1 MGKVRLQSMSQSSQ
15 IVLHSRRRSSGDS
28 PVIDIFNHVQ
38 PREYLEAVP
47 DRTAI
52 TFPPVVPPSI
62 RDPVARIKSM
72 DQHGVD
78 MEVLSLA
85 APHYM
90 ELLKYTPAQRK
101 KVVRA
106 ANDGI
111 VKFVEKNPD
120 RFTAVGTVTLLDVG
134 ESIDEMVRCVKD
146 LGLVGIQTFT
156 NIAGKPLDSP
166 EFEPFYEKLV
176 HLDTVM
182 FIHPTFIGK
191 IYDYINEYGMSNTI
205 GYDIDNSMALYR
217 LARGGVFVR
226 HPELKILA
234 HHMGSLIP
242 FLVARMQRTIMA
254 FQSKDH
260 VTPPPPLKKM
270 PNEYFKMFYVDTAE
284 GAWRPALACAQAFFG
299 SSHVLLGTDYPI
311 HGELDLTDTIKAVR
325 GLDIPEE
332 EKSMILGSNAVGL
345 LGLKR

>member
-1 MGKVRLQSMSQSSQ
+1 M
-15 IVLHSRRRSSGDS
+15 
-28 PVIDIFNHVQ
+28 Q
-38 PREYLEAVP
+38 PREYVEAVP
-47 DRTAI
+47 NQTAI
-52 TFPPVVPPSI
+52 AFPPVVPGSI
-62 RDPVARIKSM
+62 RDPEARIRSM

-85 APHYM
+85 APHYS
-90 ELLKYTPAQRK
+90 ELLKCAPGQRTRII
-101 KVVRA
+101 RA

-111 VKFVEKNPD
+111 ARIVEEKPD
-120 RFTAVGTVTLLDVG
+120 RFRAVGTVTLLDVG
-134 ESIDEMVRCVKD
+134 ESVDEMDRCVKD
-146 LGLVGIQTFT
+146 LGLLGIQTFS

-166 EFEPFYEKLV
+166 EFEPFYQKLV
-176 HLDTVM
+176 QLGTVM
-182 FIHPTFIGK
+182 FIHPAFIGK
-191 IYDYINEYGMSNTI
+191 IYDYIEEYGMSNTI
-205 GYDIDNSMALYR
+205 GFDIDNSMALYR

-284 GAWRPALACAQAFFG
+284 GAWKPALACAQAFFG
-299 SSHVLLGTDYPI
+299 SSHVLLGSDYPI
-311 HGELDLTDTIKAVR
+311 HGELDLTETIAAVR
-325 GLDIPEE
+325 ELGIPEA
-332 EKSMILGSNAVGL
+332 EKSMILGGNAVKL
-345 LGLKR
+345 LGIKR

>member
-1 MGKVRLQSMSQSSQ
+1 MTMSAQTVARPGQSGSESL
-15 IVLHSRRRSSGDS
+15 VVD
-28 PVIDIFNHVQ
+28 VFNHVQ
-38 PREYLEAVP
+38 PKEYVDAVP
-47 DRTAI
+47 NPAAI
-52 TFPPVVPPSI
+52 TFPPIVPPSI
-62 RDPVARIKSM
+62 RDPEARIRSM
-72 DQHGVD
+72 DQHGID

-85 APHYM
+85 APNYK
-90 ELLKYTPAQRK
+90 ELAKYTPEQRR
-101 KVVRA
+101 KVIQV

-111 VKFVEKNPD
+111 ARIVQAHPD
-120 RFTAVGTVTLLDVG
+120 RFAAVGTVTLLDVG
-134 ESIDEMVRCVKD
+134 ESVDELERCVED

-156 NIAGKPLDSP
+156 NIAGKPLDAP
-166 EFEPFYEKLV
+166 EFEPFYQKLV
-176 HLDTVM
+176 QLDTVM
-182 FIHPTFIGK
+182 FIHPAFIGK
-191 IYDYINEYGMSNTI
+191 TYDYIEEYGMSNTI

-260 VTPPPPLKKM
+260 VTPPPPLVRM

-299 SSHVLLGTDYPI
+299 SGHVLLGSDYPI
-311 HGELDLTDTIKAVR
+311 HGEQDLADTIKAVR
-325 GLDIPEE
+325 GLEIS
-332 EKSMILGSNAVGL
+332 EKEKAMILGGNAVSL
-345 LGLKR
+345 LGLGR